1 MDITTGVDYAK
12 HGEKIA
18 LCCNSKCCTNIFSLF
33 HKLTPFFPIIF
44 ATAKGLYIVNGLMTD
59 LYRG

>member
-1 MDITTGVDYAK
+1 MQNTVK
-12 HGEKIA
+12 EIA

-44 ATAKGLYIVNGLMTD
+44 PTAKGLYIVNGLMTD
-59 LYRG
+59 LYYRG